1 MIRVTRSAVIDA
13 PIETVWAVLR
23 DFNSHWYWHP
33 IIDSSEIEDGE
44 PSDRIGCVR
53 QIGKRTRNRASH
65 RVQHE
70 CERDG
75 QNGEM
80 NEDRSRQARRG
91 PRRAGAEYELLT
103 IRELDAHIE
112 YTCEP
117 SGHAG
122 RS

>member
-53 QIGKRTRNRASH
+53 SFRLKDGNQLREQLLALSD
-65 RVQHE
+65 
-70 CERDG
+70 RDHISTYCIVDATVP
-75 QNGEM
+75 M
-80 NEDRSRQARRG
+80 SRYVAT
-91 PRRAGAEYELLT
+91 L
-103 IRELDAHIE
+103 
-112 YTCEP
+112 
-117 SGHAG
+117 
-122 RS
+122 